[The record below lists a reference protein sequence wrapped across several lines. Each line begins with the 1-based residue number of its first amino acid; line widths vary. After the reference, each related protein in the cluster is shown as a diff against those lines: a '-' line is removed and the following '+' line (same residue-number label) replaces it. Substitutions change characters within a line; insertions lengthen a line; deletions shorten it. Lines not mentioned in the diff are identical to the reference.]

1 MIPKDFIKNWRQEV
15 NWLFDRQ
22 VEQDLVISRALVALY
37 NHPGIAAS
45 LAFRGG
51 TALNKLFFSP
61 ATRYSEDLDFVQI
74 NDEPIGKTLSN
85 IRSVLDPWLGEAKWS
100 QKQRSVKLVYRF
112 DSEDSPAFPMRLKI
126 EINSVEPFSVYGFTT
141 RNHTVDSPWFSGNS
155 EISTYCLEELMA
167 TKLRALFQ
175 RSKGRDL
182 FDLWIAVRKYS
193 IDCDKVI
200 KGFKKYN
207 EHHGTIILPKQFEE
221 NISNK
226 MADPTFLNDIV
237 PLLAEGVSWNENDAW
252 QTLKHELLSRL

>member
-1 MIPKDFIKNWRQEV
+1 MIPNDFIKNWRQKV

-22 VEQDLVISRALVALY
+22 VEQDLVISRALVVLY
-37 NHPGIAAS
+37 NHPEIAAS

-74 NDEPIGKTLSN
+74 NDEPIGRTLSN

-112 DSEDSPAFPMRLKI
+112 DSEDIPSFPMRLKI
-126 EINSVEPFSVYGFTT
+126 EINSVEPFSIYGFTA
-141 RNHTVDSPWFSGNS
+141 RNHTVNSPWFSGSS
-155 EISTYCLEELMA
+155 EISTYCLDELMA

-182 FDLWIAVRKYS
+182 FDLWIGVKKYN
-193 IDCDKVI
+193 IDCDRVV

-207 EHHGTIILPKQFEE
+207 EHHNAIILPKQFEE

-237 PLLAEGVSWNENDAW
+237 PLLAEGVSWDENDAW
-252 QTLKHELLSRL
+252 QTLTNELLSRL